1 MVHCFRF
8 IFMIICLKI
17 TMGRIIAD
25 IESFQ
30 RRVKVSF
37 AGYDVCC
44 STHIYKVLIFFET
57 GRSSF
62 LVLQRSCKFL
72 KFFVPNCG
80 RIKCTMV
87 NLTIFLKMK
96 EGVFLGHSVI
106 IVKWY
111 WRFSSQKISIWQLH
125 PTYN

>member
-30 RRVKVSF
+30 RRVKVNF

-44 STHIYKVLIFFET
+44 STHICKVLIFFET

-72 KFFVPNCG
+72 NFFVPNCG
-80 RIKCTMV
+80 RIKCTMG
-87 NLTIFLKMK
+87 NLTRFIKME
-96 EGVFLGHSVI
+96 EGLFLGHSLI

-111 WRFSSQKISIWQLH
+111 WRFSSQKISIWQLY